1 MILGT
6 PWWVFMLILFIFLS
20 GIMAFRAMRAEQ
32 KLEQEFIEKEGQV
45 YMERLKA
52 EREERRQQP
61 SS

>member
-61 SS
+61 AS

>member
-20 GIMAFRAMRAEQ
+20 GFMAYRAMKAEQ
-32 KLEQEFIEKEGQV
+32 KLEHEFIEKEGQV
-45 YMERLKA
+45 YMDRLDA
-52 EREERRQQP
+52 EREERRQQA

>member
-45 YMERLKA
+45 YMERLEA
-52 EREERRQQP
+52 EREERRQQL